1 MFDPSRYRG
10 PAAAI
15 AAVGLALAGCSLV
28 VAGGIPGEAVLVVR
42 GRLDDGRGS
51 GRRGRPA
58 DLRGARRAETAGE
71 SLVRPRSRRRP
82 RLVGRRHGD
91 RSEAARSSEDPRNP
105 ARWLSLYAN
114 GAHLGDLSGLAELL
128 LGERAAAPAA
138 GPGAPPRVAG
148 QERRLPLGRRQVR
161 PSPLL
166 AGRQGRRL
174 RDAEDEFLL
183 LMSAPL
189 NAAFPE
195 RTRIG
200 HGSRVLVIGAKR
212 RMFARLGMGA
222 ESLYAPDPDPWT
234 VRLLMPDPEDVP
246 RRAEEAAASA
256 SVRELNEGVRLRGLR
271 AGARDKGWFDRANY
285 STEGYNAR
293 SLVAIVR
300 EARGAGRRGRGRVA
314 PESSAMRAAVPAE
327 AMDCL
332 RAVLRDAFGPARLR
346 SSTCA
351 TPSPTA
357 SSTTMSMRHRG
368 PTGRDPPVDRGPRP
382 SPGPDDCGARRE
394 AEPGPGR
401 GGAGRNQDAQT
412 FHGACPDVQRP
423 SSSLRSRSVSMHCQ
437 NSPCR

>member
-28 VAGGIPGEAVLVVR
+28 VQAAFRERPSWLSGGDSTMEGGQDAV
-42 GRLDDGRGS
+42 
-51 GRRGRPA
+51 
-58 DLRGARRAETAGE
+58 
-71 SLVRPRSRRRP
+71 
-82 RLVGRRHGD
+82 VGRRISGVLAELRRRGKASSD
-91 RSEAARSSEDPRNP
+91 LDLGVVLGSSAVGMAIDPKLLESSEDPRIP

-128 LGERAAAPAA
+128 LGGGLRPRLLVL
-138 GPGAPPRVAG
+138 GLHPGLLARSDDYLSDDVKFD
-148 QERRLPLGRRQVR
+148 
-161 PSPLL
+161 PSPL
-166 AGRQGRRL
+166 RQAVKERRL

-200 HGSRVLVIGAKR
+200 HNSRVLVIGAKR

-234 VRLLMPDPEDVP
+234 VRLLMPDPEDAP

-300 EARGAGRRGRGRVA
+300 EARGRGVEA
-314 PESSAMRAAVPAE
+314 VVVLLPESSVMRAAVPAE

-332 RAVLRDAFGPARLR
+332 RAVLRDAFGPAAPPIVRPAR
-346 SSTCA
+346 RD
-351 TPSPTA
+351 PRPDVP
-357 SSTTMSMRHRG
+357 RRG
-368 PTGRDPPVDRGPRP
+368 P
-382 SPGPDDCGARRE
+382 
-394 AEPGPGR
+394 
-401 GGAGRNQDAQT
+401 
-412 FHGACPDVQRP
+412 
-423 SSSLRSRSVSMHCQ
+423 
-437 NSPCR
+437 